1 MADKI
6 TKVEELLASADPI
19 ELADKF
25 LLVSTDSDGFTGT
38 VAGTYVYAITKS
50 GADYKV
56 AESLYNAETGETS
69 ISDEPVIM
77 TDGDTIFF
85 VTRTTKEPYEFPAVS
100 TATVQ
105 EHEVLEK
112 QVLQAFLAFVE
123 DRFKFGVYNAFLAS
137 DPVVYETVTTEE
149 P

>member
-6 TKVEELLASADPI
+6 TKIEELLASADPI

-38 VAGTYVYAITKS
+38 VAGTYVYAIAKS
-50 GADYKV
+50 GTDYKV

-100 TATVQ
+100 TAVVQ